1 MSDFIIRDSQAGDLA
16 GIAAL
21 QRDAGPELQ
30 LPPAEYFPFW
40 QWLCQRNP
48 GGAAKSLVG
57 IDGAGQVI
65 AHKAMVPFPVVCDGQ
80 NLTGGLPCQYVV
92 AVPFR
97 ATPVYLQMDVR
108 LLAEYPQKGIDFFCG
123 ISRAR
128 YVRVDE
134 SLRFFG
140 FRVVGRLPVYARP
153 YRLVNLA
160 RHYLGGGWRYQ
171 TLKPLLHAAEWPLR
185 ICLSRSTRRADVTQ
199 IDAFDDATATSL
211 EAVCQQLG
219 VHTRRSAAWL
229 NWRFF
234 QCPDRAYQV
243 HLARDSK
250 SALGYIALRQMR
262 MRDFD
267 ALAVVDIVFP
277 PDRPEVGR
285 ALLRQAHCVA
295 LETRVDLAA
304 CMFNPASSLLP
315 VLRWSGFLRTPDGF
329 SMIVHQPKGAAP
341 LIDAQTF
348 QRWHLTWLEH
358 DYV

>member
-1 MSDFIIRDSQAGDLA
+1 MIWRASPRCSATPG
-16 GIAAL
+16 
-21 QRDAGPELQ
+21 RRLQ

-153 YRLVNLA
+153 YRLVNL
-160 RHYLGGGWRYQ
+160 R
-171 TLKPLLHAAEWPLR
+171 
-185 ICLSRSTRRADVTQ
+185 VT
-199 IDAFDDATATSL
+199 IW
-211 EAVCQQLG
+211 EAVG
-219 VHTRRSAAWL
+219 VIRRSSRCCTRRSGRCGFACPARRAAW
-229 NWRFF
+229 
-234 QCPDRAYQV
+234 
-243 HLARDSK
+243 
-250 SALGYIALRQMR
+250 
-262 MRDFD
+262 
-267 ALAVVDIVFP
+267 
-277 PDRPEVGR
+277 
-285 ALLRQAHCVA
+285 
-295 LETRVDLAA
+295 T
-304 CMFNPASSLLP
+304 
-315 VLRWSGFLRTPDGF
+315 
-329 SMIVHQPKGAAP
+329 
-341 LIDAQTF
+341 
-348 QRWHLTWLEH
+348 
-358 DYV
+358 